1 MKKLLKFLIIFLI
14 PVGFFVLWLS
24 GFFYEKVE
32 PGEEKKNIK
41 VVTGVETM
49 KIQTVRLPELYQA
62 DGMITSDENA
72 KVATKVMAEIKR
84 IDVDEGDF
92 VKKGQILA
100 VLDDSD
106 IVQQIKEAEAALEEI
121 AKARQEALAGKR
133 AAEQAYRFA
142 KRTYERFKNLYLQNS
157 VSKQQLE
164 EIETKMIGAKSQ
176 LDAILAKLKQLD
188 AKEKQVRAKLRL
200 AKVMLGYTIVKAPF
214 DGYVLK
220 KLKDVGDMATPG
232 YPLFVIG
239 NTDFVYYAQL
249 DESLLPYVRLGQ
261 EVTVHIVNLGKTVKG
276 KIIELNPN
284 IDPKNRSFS
293 IKVKI
298 PQLEGISSGMYGVL
312 NLTIKGREKI
322 IIPKSAVIEWNQLKA
337 VYKVGT
343 DNIIRLTY
351 VKLGEDYGNEVEVIA
366 GLEEGDVIIIR
377 NVEKACD
384 GCKLGG

>member
-1 MKKLLKFLIIFLI
+1 MKKILKFLIVFLI

-24 GFFYEKVE
+24 GFFFEKVE

-41 VVTGVETM
+41 IVTGVETM
-49 KIQTVRLPELYQA
+49 KIQAVRLPELYQA

-72 KVATKVMAEIKR
+72 KVATK
-84 IDVDEGDF
+84 
-92 VKKGQILA
+92 
-100 VLDDSD
+100 DSD
-106 IVQQIKEAEAALEEI
+106 IVQKIKQAEAALEEI

-188 AKEKQVRAKLRL
+188 AKEKQVKAQLRL
-200 AKVMLGYTIVKAPF
+200 AKVMLGYTIVRSPF

-232 YPLFVIG
+232 YPIFVIG

-249 DESLLPYVRLGQ
+249 DESLLPYVKLGQ